1 MNVKKVQAELENM
14 KKIPPLYSFAKS
26 VSHVLDV
33 ETSEV
38 GEVISTLLEKA
49 EKGEFK

>member
-1 MNVKKVQAELENM
+1 MNIKKVQLELENM

-26 VSHVLDV
+26 VSHALNV

-38 GEVISTLLEKA
+38 GEVIYTLLKKA
-49 EKGEFK
+49 ENEEFK